1 MEPPFDAVQPHR
13 SRERVGFIRTLKR
26 DEAVSMY
33 WPTRWRGPRKD
44 LARVKKGPDAVAQG
58 PKDIVARTARGAHE
72 AETAAG
78 GGSST
83 SRA

>member
-1 MEPPFDAVQPHR
+1 
-13 SRERVGFIRTLKR
+13 
-26 DEAVSMY
+26 MY
-33 WPTRWRGPRKD
+33 WPTRWRGSHKD
-44 LARVKKGPDAVAQG
+44 LARVKKGPHALAQG